1 MDITWCHIKHRIC
14 YVFHFTINNIQ
25 HNIPKYSI
33 ENNVCTNVEYV
44 GITIFCFELSGKL
57 EGLVTTPSGKQDK
70 VNVIDLGDGTYD
82 IEYVPKELGV
92 YNLDVTFDNV
102 PVPGSPF
109 KFKVVEPGPRKVKV
123 YGPGRSYINL
133 KYLVGR
139 RILLSG

>member
-1 MDITWCHIKHRIC
+1 MF
-14 YVFHFTINNIQ
+14 Y
-25 HNIPKYSI
+25 
-33 ENNVCTNVEYV
+33 
-44 GITIFCFELSGKL
+44 FELSGKL

-123 YGPGRSYINL
+123 YGPGKLRINSN
-133 KYLVGR
+133 YLVGR
-139 RILLSG
+139 CILPSG